1 MKRNYITM
9 TSEMDQRLSQEIEA
23 GSTSH
28 NFMWADWRTKPAA
41 WNPRSMTYLCYAPEI
56 CPTTGRPHWQSY
68 MHLKKAK
75 TPAQALKII
84 KAEPKTLKLIITNG
98 THADNRI
105 YCKGPYD
112 DGKGKV
118 KPENPDFVEF
128 GELPQQGA
136 RNDVKSMT
144 ADILDGMDDI
154 DLIRKHGDKAMR
166 MYHGIDWVRRTMKL
180 VKRTWPM
187 EVRIYWSDATGV
199 GKSRIAWD
207 EFGIDNVYEKP
218 NGKWWDGYMGQHCV
232 IIDDIDPENMYDTTF
247 AYYLKLM
254 DRYPMKVEWK
264 HGMGEFCSKVIIF
277 TSNFNPDLWWPHR
290 KNRAAFFRRVTMIKE
305 CTDAGDPGPP
315 NPPEPG
321 FRCSAAFGVGGSS
334 PPPPILKEPP
344 EHHDAQI

>member
-9 TSEMDQRLSQEIEA
+9 TSGMDQRLNKEIEPY
-23 GSTSH
+23 STSH
-28 NFMWADWRTKPAA
+28 NFLWPDFRVDPPK
-41 WNPRSMTYLCYAPEI
+41 WNPKSMTYLCYAPEI
-56 CPTTGRPHWQSY
+56 CPKTGAHHWQSY

-75 TPAQALKII
+75 SYDQALRII
-84 KAEPKTLKLIITNG
+84 KAKGDVKLTMAHG
-98 THADNRI
+98 SHMENRM

-112 DGKGKV
+112 KDGKHKD
-118 KPENPDFVEF
+118 ENPNFVEF
-128 GELPQQGA
+128 GELPQQGE
-136 RNDVKSMT
+136 RTDVKSMT
-144 ADILDGMDDI
+144 ADILAGMDDLE
-154 DLIRKHGDKAMR
+154 LIQRHGDKAMR
-166 MYHGIDWVRRTMKL
+166 IYHGIDWVRRTMKL

-187 EVRIYWSDATGV
+187 EVRIYWSDDTGV

-247 AYYLKLM
+247 CYYLKLM

-305 CTDAGDPGPP
+305 CTTPGDPGPP
-315 NPPEPG
+315 NPPNQG
-321 FRCSAAFGVGGSS
+321 LASLGGAGVC
-334 PPPPILKEPP
+334 
-344 EHHDAQI
+344 DAHQP